1 LIKIKKERD
10 EGGSG
15 LNKGGDDEV
24 IEKIYTEGIYK

>member
-24 IEKIYTEGIYK
+24 IEKIYGRHL